1 MFNRHIQCSNPACPA
16 FIAEDL
22 DLHPGPVAGLE
33 RQVVAGRIRTSQRL
47 AASRALKGLSRH
59 LLRDIGIDLGA
70 A

>member
-1 MFNRHIQCSNPACPA
+1 MSNSHFHCSNPACPT

-22 DLHPGPVAGLE
+22 DLRPVTVAGLE
-33 RQVVAGRIRTSQRL
+33 RHVVAGRIRTSQRL